1 MITNSVPCRLV
12 ISVAYVHRCSF
23 NLLYENVSGV
33 WRVLVQYI
41 TTSWQVAA
49 GVTTVSSRALL
60 LTESHRHL

>member
-12 ISVAYVHRCSF
+12 SVAYVQRCSF
-23 NLLYENVSGV
+23 KLLHENVSGV

-41 TTSWQVAA
+41 TTNWQVAA